1 MERAD
6 LATLALA
13 PVSWQ
18 IVGGVGTAGGTDGGI
33 GDDNCADAKGRPAVV
48 VDCMMGGTTE
58 TDTGSGPSWK
68 SVR

>member
-1 MERAD
+1 M
-6 LATLALA
+6 
-13 PVSWQ
+13 
-18 IVGGVGTAGGTDGGI
+18 GTAGGTDGGV